1 MFSISKDFAPPFAM
15 IQPFFMIGS
24 IFYFLG
30 VLFLFALDPSAGHL
44 DLVTVGWIHW
54 FMLGFVMMVIFG
66 AMAQLVPVV
75 VEVGHFSVDLYY
87 VIWPSL
93 LVGTLLMVTGFW
105 WAPTILP
112 YGGMLVLVA
121 MVVFL
126 FETFLTLKKA
136 ERITLTVKSV
146 LASNIFLTVAIII
159 GFLMSLAIGD
169 GMVLDINKWLSAHAV
184 LVLGGYVTLTI
195 IGLSMILLPMFGLSH
210 GFDESRVNTAFNLM
224 VIGVSLYVV
233 ATLIDIEVLRY
244 AALVVMYISVGYY
257 IRQIWIIY
265 KTRARKAHDIW
276 AKSMYVGYSALG
288 ISMILGLVTLVSSSE
303 QILLSAV
310 WFFIMGFVTFLIN
323 GHLYKIVPFLVWFE
337 RYSPLVGKE
346 KVPMLH
352 EMFPERQAD
361 YQFRFSSV
369 GMAVS
374 GFGLL
379 FGSDTLFFGGV
390 SFMVVGAGFMLSSV
404 KFMLAYGKK
413 D

>member
-1 MFSISKDFAPPFAM
+1 MFSISKDFAPPFSM

-24 IFYFLG
+24 IFYFVG
-30 VLFLFALDPSAGHL
+30 VLFLFMLDPSAGHL
-44 DLVTVGWIHW
+44 DLTTVGWIHW
-54 FMLGFVMMVIFG
+54 FMLGFVMMTIFG

-93 LVGTLLMVTGFW
+93 LVGTIIMVGGFW
-105 WAPTILP
+105 WIPTILP
-112 YGGMLVLVA
+112 YGGLLVLVA
-121 MVVFL
+121 MIVFL
-126 FETFLTLKKA
+126 FETFLTLKKT

-159 GFLMSLAIGD
+159 GFLMSLVIGGD
-169 GMVLDINKWLSAHAV
+169 MALDVNKWLTAHIV
-184 LVLGGYVTLTI
+184 LVLGGYVTLTVM
-195 IGLSMILLPMFGLSH
+195 GLSMILLPMFGLSH
-210 GFDESRVNTAFNLM
+210 GFDEANVEKAFNLM
-224 VIGVSLYVV
+224 VAGISIYLI
-233 ATLIDIEVLRY
+233 ATLVDWNFLHY
-244 AALVVMYISVGYY
+244 FALIVMYISVAYY
-257 IRQIWIIY
+257 LKQIWIIY

-276 AKSMYVGYSALG
+276 AKSMYVGYSALAM
-288 ISMILGLVTLVSSSE
+288 SMGLGVLVLFNSSE

-337 RYSPLVGKE
+337 RYSALVGKE

-352 EMFPERQAD
+352 EMFPEKQAD
-361 YQFRFSSV
+361 FQFRFSSI
-369 GMAVS
+369 GMFIA
-374 GFGLL
+374 GIGLL
-379 FGSDTLFFGGV
+379 FANDTLFFGGV

-404 KFMLAYGKK
+404 RFMLRFGKK